1 MRATYSSH
9 TSPRTMADF
18 LAFDEGRTQLLSS
31 GLPST
36 CYFLLSTKDA
46 DSHTVGETLAA
57 ADLGEITGTGYT
69 RQSQSEPAP
78 TAGTA
83 VFAEMTFATTS
94 HTDWPSNVKSI
105 VLATDAATSGEAI
118 CAWNLQTGGAARDM
132 STTLTTEKVTPTL
145 VLG

>member
-1 MRATYSSH
+1 
-9 TSPRTMADF
+9 MADF
-18 LAFDEGRTQLLSS
+18 VTFDEGRTSLLSD

-46 DSHTVGETLAA
+46 DTHTVGETLAA

-69 RQSQSEPAP
+69 RQSQSEPSP

-83 VFAEMTFATTS
+83 VFTEMTFATTT

-105 VLATDAATSGEAI
+105 ILATGASTSGAAI

-132 STTLTTEKVTPTL
+132 SATLTTEKVTPTL